1 MKNYYRRSMLWR
13 SSSNSCLCF
22 CWRIEVNESFVG
34 ISALALQSSIPGK
47 QSREALLS
55 VIKDFTEISFQRSRP
70 GYEDSFYPNY
80 LCKPMDSTQ
89 RGRNSAQHY

>member
-1 MKNYYRRSMLWR
+1 MKNYYRRSML
-13 SSSNSCLCF
+13 SSSFSNSCLCF

-55 VIKDFTEISFQRSRP
+55 VIKDWTEISKKRSRP
-70 GYEDSFYPNY
+70 VMKTLFIQTQSVIPLYGLNSKR
-80 LCKPMDSTQ
+80 LC
-89 RGRNSAQHY
+89 